1 VVDQPSA
8 CDRQKSLKLS
18 IAFYLLSALLATTPI
33 LAVSGGLFAQ
43 HAIALAVVI
52 MLVGSAIGP
61 QDEISAAALLLK
73 RFSLAALFPVLWMT
87 FQAIPLPNDSIV
99 NPIWPTTRIALNRPS
114 LPGHISLDP
123 GATLRGLVSYLTFL
137 ALIVSTAVLTKSRH
151 RAETTLLVLSTV
163 TTLIAV
169 EALLSQI
176 AFFADLIPSA
186 ASAAASPLAA
196 AAALGALTNGAVI
209 SMRVERHLTRSAVDD
224 WPAGSL
230 ISGLVLNC
238 AGIAVSLAAM
248 KVLEQDRL
256 FAATGAGF
264 LVILFV
270 AIVQHLDFRPR
281 LSAILLAALIAT
293 AGVMSLLF
301 FQPDASAGASAGL
314 LAFITNSGQNYTS
327 LALSQRAL
335 SDASWVGSGVGSFGL
350 LSRAYQDFGVAPAP
364 IPASTAISI
373 AIEWGRPALVILLGF
388 AAQFVLFALRG
399 AVRRGRDSFFAS
411 GAAAGVLLV
420 VCESF
425 LDSSLLNSTVQI
437 IVAVLVGLGLSQSAG
452 RTSGL

>member
-1 VVDQPSA
+1 MVDQLPA
-8 CDRQKSLKLS
+8 CDRQKPLKLS
-18 IAFYLLSALLATTPI
+18 IAFYLQSALLATTPI

-52 MLVGSAIGP
+52 MLVASAMGP
-61 QDEISAAALLLK
+61 QDEIAAAALLLK

-87 FQAIPLPNDSIV
+87 FQAIPLPNDSIA
-99 NPIWPTTRIALNRPS
+99 NPIWPTTRIALNKPS

-123 GATLRGLVSYLTFL
+123 GATLRGLASYLTL
-137 ALIVSTAVLTKSRH
+137 LSLVVSAAILTKNRQ

-176 AFFADLIPSA
+176 DFFADLIPGA
-186 ASAAASPLAA
+186 NTAAASPLAA

-209 SMRVERHLTRSAVDD
+209 SMRIERHLTRSAVDD

-238 AGIAVSLAAM
+238 AGIAISLAAM
-248 KVLEQDRL
+248 KALAQDRL

-281 LSAILLAALIAT
+281 ASAMLLAALIAT
-293 AGVMSLLF
+293 AGIVSLPL
-301 FQPDASAGASAGL
+301 FQPDASAGL
-314 LAFITNSGQNYTS
+314 PAFVTRSGQNHIS

-335 SDASWVGSGVGSFGL
+335 SDAPWVGSGVGTFGL
-350 LSRAYQDFGVAPAP
+350 LSRAYQDFGVAPALV
-364 IPASTAISI
+364 PASTAISI

-388 AAQFVLFALRG
+388 TVQFFLFALRG

-411 GAAAGVLLV
+411 GAAAAVILIVG
-420 VCESF
+420 ESF
-425 LDSSLLNSTVQI
+425 LDSSLLNSAVQI
-437 IVAVLVGLGLSQSAG
+437 IVAVLVGLGLSQSTG